1 MYNNLHASKNFEPNG
16 YGRCYFLFLIY
27 PNSIVINLPQNSSSV
42 LYRLKAFLTSEF
54 DMFYSHGYFGSFT
67 VKGSRQDIHKRLRE
81 IFPRWYFGLIFRN
94 FLWRCSHLKYIT
106 DTNFISYTTFRFKY
120 QLTYQLH
127 IRLSV
132 VLLTKCTQL
141 LFT

>member
-1 MYNNLHASKNFEPNG
+1 MLQRI
-16 YGRCYFLFLIY
+16 YGRCYFLFFNIY
-27 PNSIVINLPQNSSSV
+27 SRPKLIVINLPQNSSSV
-42 LYRLKAFLTSEF
+42 IYLLKAFLTSEF
-54 DMFYSHGYFGSFT
+54 DMFYSHGYFWYFT
-67 VKGSRQDIHKRLRE
+67 VKGRRRDIHKRLGE

-106 DTNFISYTTFRFKY
+106 DTNFILYSTFRFKY

-127 IRLSV
+127 RRLSV